1 MQDYRQSVV
10 NAMFLIMVQGVNY
23 LVPLFLMFH
32 LIKHLGVSG
41 FGEYAFWYSVLL
53 YVQVVV
59 EYGFSFSGTREV
71 ATANNDTARL
81 SNIFFQVTVAKLLM
95 ALLVL
100 LVAFS
105 CLTLGVIPLT
115 AIFAVLAG
123 IALGLTPNWY
133 FQGLQ
138 KLRGMAL
145 SSVALRVVF
154 IVAVYILID
163 SESAVED
170 VLFLQLL
177 SLIPVMLV
185 GNSLACRKLCWPHA
199 MRARDIVQQLK
210 AGWPLFSTTM
220 LSMVI
225 SNGGILWLG
234 ATATP
239 QVVGVYA
246 AVERV
251 VKAVL
256 GMFTPISQ
264 ALYPLNSK
272 KFAAS
277 FESGLRS
284 VLLSGSVMLA
294 LALLA
299 VAFVALTRELW
310 FDVFTIPAE
319 ARSFVAPLLLW
330 AFLSILNNVA
340 GIQTLSASGAAVR
353 YAMSFKVSALVFVA
367 VLFSGAASTPV
378 NAVMLALVLAEGSLV
393 VLLLGNIVHLVRLRR
408 LAS

>member
-1 MQDYRQSVV
+1 MQDYRQSAV
-10 NAMFLIMVQGVNY
+10 NAIYLIMVQGMNY

-32 LIKHLGVSG
+32 LIKYLGVSG

-53 YVQVVV
+53 YVQAIV

-71 ATANNDTARL
+71 ATANNDSGRL

-95 ALLVL
+95 AFVVL
-100 LVAFS
+100 FVALF
-105 CLTLGVIPLT
+105 CLILNIVPIT

-123 IALGLTPNWY
+123 IALALIPNWY

-138 KLRGMAL
+138 KLRGITIL
-145 SSVALRVVF
+145 GVALRVVF
-154 IVAVYILID
+154 IISVYILID
-163 SESAVED
+163 GSSTVKQ

-177 SLIPVMLV
+177 SLLPLLFV
-185 GNSLACRKLCWPHA
+185 GNYLACRQLCRPRE
-199 MRARDIVQQLK
+199 MRAKDIFQQLR
-210 AGWPLFSTTM
+210 AGWPLFSTSM

-272 KFAAS
+272 KFATS

-284 VLLSGSVMLA
+284 VLLSGAVMLT
-294 LALLA
+294 LA
-299 VAFVALTRELW
+299 VLAVSFVALTQGIW
-310 FDVFTIPAE
+310 FDVFTIPEE
-319 ARSFVAPLLLW
+319 AKSLVPLLLLW
-330 AFLSILNNVA
+330 AFLSIFNNVA

-353 YAMSFKVSALVFVA
+353 YAISFKVSALVFVA
-367 VLFSGAASTPV
+367 VLFFGSASSPV
-378 NAVMLALVLAEGSLV
+378 NAVVLALVLAESSLV
-393 VLLLGNIVHLVRLRR
+393 VLLLGNIFHLVRRR
-408 LAS
+408 RFVG